1 MIHRGS
7 TMNGVTGALIGALLL
22 SLASCAQP
30 LTTREKGT
38 LTGGTLGAATGAII
52 GAGTGAPGAGAAIGG
67 ALGAVTGALT
77 SDQLWA
83 QETLLT
89 EQQREIDA
97 LRREVRRQREELE
110 SLVQER

>member
-1 MIHRGS
+1 
-7 TMNGVTGALIGALLL
+7 
-22 SLASCAQP
+22 
-30 LTTREKGT
+30 
-38 LTGGTLGAATGAII
+38 
-52 GAGTGAPGAGAAIGG
+52 
-67 ALGAVTGALT
+67 VTGALT

-110 SLVQER
+110 RLAQER